1 MRDTPSIL
9 IPAAGASSRMLGR
22 DKLMEMVD
30 GVPLLRLIA
39 MRAIDTGF
47 SVTIALSPDRPE
59 RRAALSDLPVTLV
72 DVPDWA
78 DGMSATLKR
87 GVQNLSGDVMIVLA
101 DMPNITTEMMVALA
115 DGRNGHAQALIWR
128 GVTDDGAAG
137 HPILFDHTLIPEF
150 ANLSGDQ
157 GAAPIVKRHQD
168 RVAMIKL
175 GGSDARLD
183 LDTPEDWEQFRQET
197 GR

>member
-1 MRDTPSIL
+1 MCDMPSIL

-39 MRAIDTGF
+39 MRAVDTGF
-47 SVTIALSPDRPE
+47 SITIALSPDRPE
-59 RRAALSDLPVTLV
+59 RRAALLDLPVTLL

-101 DMPNITTEMMVALA
+101 DMPNITTKMMVALA
-115 DGRNGHAQALIWR
+115 DGRNAHAQALIWR
-128 GVTDDGAAG
+128 CVTDDGAAG
-137 HPILFDHTLIPEF
+137 HPILFDQSLIPEF

-183 LDTPEDWEQFRQET
+183 LDTPEDWEQFRQKT